1 MTEGLLLDLA
11 RNALAVTLVL
21 SLPILLASLA
31 IGLVVAVFQAVTQI
45 HEMTLAFVPKI
56 LAVIVA
62 GVVFG
67 PWMLKSMLTYMTNLF
82 VQLPG
87 MVR

>member
-67 PWMLKSMLTYMTNLF
+67 PWMLKSMLAYMTNLF